1 VFRESIEMPFSLPH
15 LPDSSCAGTTGSV
28 PVYNCVVILR
38 VNPESQR
45 LTASV
50 ANLPGLTAE
59 GTSERDL
66 LILLTKRFKAV
77 IQDCLRRNDAIP
89 WIDPAVEPVDGEQQ
103 RFIPVHL

>member
-1 VFRESIEMPFSLPH
+1 MPFPLPR
-15 LPDSSCAGTTGSV
+15 LPDSSCQGTAGSV

-38 VNPESQR
+38 MDPESQR
-45 LTASV
+45 LTATV

-59 GTSERDL
+59 GNSERDL

-77 IQDCLRRNDAIP
+77 VQDCLVRNEAIP
-89 WIDPAVEPVDGEQQ
+89 WIDPAVEPAAGEQQ

>member
-1 VFRESIEMPFSLPH
+1 MSPPLPQ
-15 LPDSSCAGTTGSV
+15 LPDSSCQGTAGSV

-38 VNPESQR
+38 IDPNTQR

-50 ANLPGLTAE
+50 ANLPGLTVE

-77 IQDCLRRNDAIP
+77 IQDCLRRNEAIP
-89 WIDPAVEPVDGEQQ
+89 WIDPAAEPVAGEQQ